1 MLKAIRKFVFER
13 RRGGERQQPVV
24 EEPGSSN
31 PSSNSDVPDPSSN
44 SDVPDPSS
52 NADLSLEVAGSGSE
66 EPSEMPVHG
75 QVKWFNSA
83 KRFGFVE
90 LSDGSGD
97 AFLHVSVLSPLG
109 ISTVQ
114 PGETLELRVATG
126 ERGPVVI
133 EVIGV
138 DSSTAVALKR
148 PQTGSPPPYDRA
160 LSGAASVQETGTVK
174 WYNAVKGFGFITRD
188 GGGKD
193 IFVHASAL
201 QRAGIA
207 SLSEGQRVVVGVIEG
222 RKGPEAG
229 SIQLG

>member
-13 RRGGERQQPVV
+13 RRDIRQTQQRVV
-24 EEPGSSN
+24 EEQTSGG
-31 PSSNSDVPDPSSN
+31 PSSCSEI
-44 SDVPDPSS
+44 
-52 NADLSLEVAGSGSE
+52 ALEGARPQSE
-66 EPSEMPVHG
+66 ESSEMPVHG
-75 QVKWFNSA
+75 KVKWFNPA

-97 AFLHVSVLSPLG
+97 AFLHASVLSRFG

-114 PGETLELRVATG
+114 PGETLELRVGLG
-126 ERGPVVI
+126 ERGSVVT

-138 DSSTAVALKR
+138 DSSTAVANK
-148 PQTGSPPPYDRA
+148 PPRTSLASPYDREV
-160 LSGAASVQETGTVK
+160 SEASVHETGTVK
-174 WYNAVKGFGFITRD
+174 WYNAAKGFGFIVRD

-201 QRAGIA
+201 QRAGIT
-207 SLSEGQRVVVGVIEG
+207 SLSEGQRVVVGLVEG

-229 SIQLG
+229 SIRLT